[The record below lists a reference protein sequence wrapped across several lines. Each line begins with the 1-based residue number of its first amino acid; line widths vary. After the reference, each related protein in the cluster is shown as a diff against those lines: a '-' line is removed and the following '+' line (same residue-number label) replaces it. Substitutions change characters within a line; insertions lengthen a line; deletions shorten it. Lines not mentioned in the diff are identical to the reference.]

1 MFDKEVGSWPPVALL
16 LALAAFRHY
25 CRYEECGAFPSH
37 SALFWALEGVVW
49 ALFCSFELSLL
60 NSLFSPPPSIGQ
72 LGFISRPRLA
82 FLSALARRRGF
93 CSRNLTEVR
102 APEHQSTGQWAVPV
116 EWVFYNKAFVACPSS
131 TGSSESYLLLAGA
144 KSKG

>member
-49 ALFCSFELSLL
+49 ALLCSFELSLL
-60 NSLFSPPPSIGQ
+60 NSLFSPPPSIRAI
-72 LGFISRPRLA
+72 GFYLSTSPC
-82 FLSALARRRGF
+82 LSAI
-93 CSRNLTEVR
+93 S
-102 APEHQSTGQWAVPV
+102 SKTG
-116 EWVFYNKAFVACPSS
+116 
-131 TGSSESYLLLAGA
+131 LLL
-144 KSKG
+144 